1 MTTALSRSAEKTAAI
16 AKAAAARCEPLAGD
30 ISERVSS
37 FGRRAR
43 KMSVGMVEAGS
54 EAASVVAER
63 ANSLSRKTAIRSASF
78 GRAAM
83 RRCKEEPPPP
93 PPTPRAPD
101 GTRRPSVPP
110 EIGFAT
116 GSALPPPPAG
126 LWTNQSSLGS
136 IAGAAPSER
145 SAEGGESARASSASR
160 RESRQQRRRPKLD
173 TPPMSKRQSREL
185 LAVAERELDAAKAEL
200 ERQRSTVEE
209 IAKLMV
215 YPTPAEPQTAAEA
228 EVEVEVVSAEA
239 EVEMAGVLEV
249 TGVVKATGAA
259 AAPFKPTSGKP
270 IKKRGSFDS
279 RSLDV
284 AVQRPTVSDEEIA
297 VAVAVVGLAAA
308 DPAVARLLKEGWAAA
323 QQPRPLPEALIEL
336 AHVLYKQGR

>member
-1 MTTALSRSAEKTAAI
+1 MPPSTLSRIERSAEKTAAI

-63 ANSLSRKTAIRSASF
+63 ANSLSRKTAVRSASF

-93 PPTPRAPD
+93 PPCS
-101 GTRRPSVPP
+101 RPMVPS
-110 EIGFAT
+110 EIGFAA
-116 GSALPPPPAG
+116 GAALPPPPAG

-136 IAGAAPSER
+136 IAGATPSER
-145 SAEGGESARASSASR
+145 SAEAGESARASSASR

-185 LAVAERELDAAKAEL
+185 LAVAERELDAAKNEL
-200 ERQRSTVEE
+200 EQRRSTVEE
-209 IAKLMV
+209 ITKQMI
-215 YPTPAEPQTAAEA
+215 YPTPAEPQTASADAELELASA
-228 EVEVEVVSAEA
+228 EVISANAAVEA
-239 EVEMAGVLEV
+239 AGVVEV
-249 TGVVKATGAA
+249 TGVLKARGAA
-259 AAPFKPTSGKP
+259 ALKSP
-270 IKKRGSFDS
+270 
-279 RSLDV
+279 
-284 AVQRPTVSDEEIA
+284 RPTVSDEELS

-308 DPAVARLLKEGWAAA
+308 DPAVARLLNECWAAA
-323 QQPRPLPEALIEL
+323 QQQPRPLPEALIEL